1 MQFDRKQLVS
11 IGIEHFCQQL
21 LGWQQKHL
29 LQTSFNSAEFPALA
43 RTARAHGLPS
53 QRAIAAWSLWLFKQ
67 DADPQARQCL
77 DSWLATPA
85 VGAMERTLLLEIWL
99 CLSHSG
105 SPLVE
110 QASLQAILG
119 QGHGASDTR
128 LRSQLAL
135 QEAART
141 WQLTCDCVV
150 APLEQ
155 ALSQLHSTLAVDIDT
170 RLQRHA
176 LVLQD
181 NLRPLIESLR
191 NTSVDLQQACVDT
204 TAAQAAGSLDACW
217 QMLESQTRH
226 TLPRL
231 VQALEFALENA
242 QEHAALSAVVALEQA
257 QAYLAR
263 IYFLLACLPSAFAG
277 AIACTRIACVLLE
290 RGCLP
295 ALEALRQS
303 LLQQKLEGA
312 DNDDG
317 SRAWYATLSRLPEDF
332 GAGIGLAVVPLK
344 IHADQLLCRNTLGSA
359 LAQATLF
366 NALQALESMLKP
378 SLETLI
384 EQTMLR
390 PGQGDALCSI
400 PGQTVDSLKTATL
413 KLDEHVAT
421 LNELIMQLDQ
431 TELPAPTAGTVL
443 DELEQSLQALIQ
455 VVQTLEAPGAHPSN
469 EAGAVHRCASLLGR
483 NLRESAALL
492 AALSAE

>member
-1 MQFDRKQLVS
+1 MQLDRKQLVS
-11 IGIEHFCQQL
+11 IGIEHFSQQL

-29 LQTSFNSAEFPALA
+29 LQTSFDSDEFPALA
-43 RTARAHGLPS
+43 RSARAHGLPS

-85 VGAMERTLLLEIWL
+85 IGAMGRTLLLEIWL
-99 CLSHSG
+99 CLCHSG
-105 SPLVE
+105 NPLAE

-119 QGHGASDTR
+119 QGQDASDTR

-155 ALSQLHSTLAVDIDT
+155 ALSQLHSTLAVAIDT

-176 LVLQD
+176 QVLQD
-181 NLRPLIESLR
+181 NLTPMIESLR
-191 NTSVDLQQACVDT
+191 NASVDLQQACADT
-204 TAAQAAGSLDACW
+204 DAAQAAGSLDACW

-231 VQALEFALENA
+231 VQALESALENA
-242 QEHAALSAVVALEQA
+242 QEHAALSAIAALEQA
-257 QAYLAR
+257 SAYLAR
-263 IYFLLACLPSAFAG
+263 IDFLLTCLPAAFAG
-277 AIACTRIACVLLE
+277 AIACTRIACVLLDQ
-290 RGCLP
+290 GCLP

-303 LLQQKLEGA
+303 LLQKKLDAVE
-312 DNDDG
+312 NDAG
-317 SRAWYATLSRLPEDF
+317 SRAWYGSLSRLPEDF
-332 GAGIGLAVVPLK
+332 GAGTGLAIMPLK
-344 IHADQLLCRNTLGSA
+344 IHADQLLCCNTLGSA

-378 SLETLI
+378 SLESLI
-384 EQTMLR
+384 EQAMVR
-390 PGQGDALCSI
+390 PGQGDSLCPL
-400 PGQTVDSLKTATL
+400 PGQTVDALKIATL

-421 LNELIMQLDQ
+421 LNETIMQLDHVD
-431 TELPAPTAGTVL
+431 LPALNAGTVL
-443 DELEQSLQALIQ
+443 DELEQSLEALIQ
-455 VVQTLEAPGAHPSN
+455 VVQTLEAPGAPPSN
-469 EAGAVHRCASLLGR
+469 EAGAIRRCASLLGR
-483 NLRESAALL
+483 NLHESAALL
-492 AALSAE
+492 AVLSAG